1 MYVCIYVCIYIYI
14 YITQALEMDIKKLQE
29 AGRSEK
35 AQRETL
41 LAALVKIAGMVGA
54 PLPMSSRG
62 SSPAILPRLGSGMP
76 LCVRVC
82 ACVCVC
88 VRARVRACVCACL
101 CVCACVCTLPAP
113 TGRTDLPGT

>member
-1 MYVCIYVCIYIYI
+1 
-14 YITQALEMDIKKLQE
+14 MDIKKLQE

-88 VRARVRACVCACL
+88 VRARVRACVCAC
-101 CVCACVCTLPAP
+101 ACIIECESSSRRRILLLVRLLTAP
-113 TGRTDLPGT
+113 QDALALGEGAEAHS